1 MAERTLLRMKKD
13 EIEKLIK
20 EQFLCRIAFRGEEY
34 PYIAPFQYVF
44 MNETL
49 YFHFTAHGRKMRLV
63 EKDKQVCVE
72 IEKYKPDLSQYVFV
86 TLKGKLSIVTD
97 PLERAEVV
105 KNMRELGK
113 EKLSKNFLVA
123 HGFAANGNWDSFTAE
138 KPLLIIKLEHP
149 VEESGLKSPQ

>member
-1 MAERTLLRMKKD
+1 
-13 EIEKLIK
+13 
-20 EQFLCRIAFRGEEY
+20 
-34 PYIAPFQYVF
+34 
-44 MNETL
+44 
-49 YFHFTAHGRKMRLV
+49 MRYR
-63 EKDKQVCVE
+63 
-72 IEKYKPDLSQYVFV
+72 KYKPDLSQYVFV
-86 TLKGKLSIVTD
+86 TLKGKLRIVTD

-123 HGFAANGNWDSFTAE
+123 HGFAANENWDSFTAE